1 MAARPASASRPMRR
15 SWQRTGSAPLSSLV
29 MSAYLCLLVVLA
41 LQFVAPNYQH
51 WFVIPV
57 AACGALIGA
66 DAIDWLRGRLNLFD
80 PVGIIGLLG
89 VHFFFLA
96 PLLHVGWGYW
106 MRYISPP
113 PDWRPWLGYMAMLN
127 LGGLLIYRA
136 TRGGTWSAAR
146 TPRRRTVWRLNRRLF
161 PFILACGLLL
171 TLALQLWVY
180 RRYGGVLG
188 YIRSYEAREG
198 AFTGMGWLF
207 MLSESFPILAFFG
220 YAVYAQ
226 SRGWARSWWAVTLAL
241 LVFLVLKLFSGG
253 LRGSRSN
260 TIWGLFWAAG
270 IVHLWLR
277 PLSRK
282 VVYAGLAFLVL
293 FMYVYGFY
301 KGAGLEGLSG
311 VRDPAQ
317 RAAMEQRTGRTAEG
331 VLLGDLG
338 RADVQAFLL
347 YRLRVHP
354 DEYDLAWGRTY
365 AGDLAVLVPR
375 TLWPA
380 RPPTKVKEGTEL
392 QHGRGTWRLDSWSS
406 SRVYGLAGEAML
418 NFGPLA
424 VPLAFATLGA
434 VVGAVRRGYRR
445 WSERDARRLLLPLLI
460 NLCFV
465 ILASDADNTI
475 FFLVNNGAVPAL
487 VVWLASRISIDS
499 TAVSCAAPCFTTHD
513 GNHEEAP

>member
-1 MAARPASASRPMRR
+1 RR
-15 SWQRTGSAPLSSLV
+15 LWPRAGSAPLSSLV
-29 MSAYLCLLVVLA
+29 LSAYLCLLVVLA
-41 LQFVAPNYQH
+41 LQFVNPAFGH
-51 WFVIPV
+51 WFIIPV
-57 AACGALIGA
+57 AACGTLIGA
-66 DAIDWLRGRLNLFD
+66 DAVDWFRGRLDLFD

-89 VHFFFLA
+89 VHFFLLA
-96 PLLHVGWGYW
+96 PLLHVAWDRW
-106 MRYISPP
+106 MGYISPP

-188 YIRSYEAREG
+188 YIRSFEAREG
-198 AFTGMGWLF
+198 AFIGMGWVF
-207 MLSESFPILAFFG
+207 MISESFPILAFFG
-220 YAVYAQ
+220 YAIYAQ
-226 SRGWARSWWAVTLAL
+226 SRGWARSWWAVALAL
-241 LVFLVLKLFSGG
+241 LLFLVVKLFFGG

-277 PLSRK
+277 PLNRK
-282 VVYAGLAFLVL
+282 VIYAGLAFLVL

-301 KGAGLEGLSG
+301 KGAGLEGLSA
-311 VRDPAQ
+311 VRDPAG
-317 RAAMEQRTGRTAEG
+317 RAAMEQRTGRTVESA
-331 VLLGDLG
+331 LLGDLG

-347 YRLRVHP
+347 YRLRAYP
-354 DEYDLAWGRTY
+354 AEYDFAWGRTY
-365 AGDLAVLVPR
+365 MGGLAILVPR
-375 TLWPA
+375 SLWPE

-392 QHGRGTWRLDSWSS
+392 QYGRGTWHPDRWSS

-424 VPLAFATLGA
+424 VPLAFVALG
-434 VVGAVRRGYRR
+434 VIVGAVRRGYRR
-445 WSERDARRLLLPLLI
+445 WSERDTRRLLLPLLI

-465 ILASDADNTI
+465 ILVGDVGNI
-475 FFLVNNGAVPAL
+475 VFFLVKNGVVPAL
-487 VVWLASRISIDS
+487 VVWLASHRHHVERLREASD
-499 TAVSCAAPCFTTHD
+499 V
-513 GNHEEAP
+513 EEPKFPMRDVTRGAK